1 MKCFSVVIP
10 AYNEAAV
17 IGRCIERL
25 FEQQELDQLEIVVV
39 PNGCHDDT
47 AEIAR
52 GFGDRVTVIE
62 LEEGS
67 KINALN
73 AGDKACTLFPRV
85 YLDADIELSV
95 DCLAR
100 CHDALKNGCLAV
112 SPTAHFV
119 TTDSGFIIRNFYE
132 AWGRTPY
139 HSDGHMLGS
148 GFYAMSEEGRAR
160 FDWFPPI
167 IADDGYAHQ
176 LFTRDER
183 RTLTNCTFNVFAP
196 KNIKGLIAI
205 KTRSRLGSLELT
217 AKGYA
222 PREEHGEGTT
232 KGSMLASL
240 FRHPI
245 SSSIYITLK
254 MATRIRANQQFKK
267 RRFDVWERDESARGG

>member
-1 MKCFSVVIP
+1 MRSFSVVIP

-25 FEQQELDQLEIVVV
+25 FEQQELDELEIVVV

-62 LEEGS
+62 LEKGS
-67 KINALN
+67 KIDALN
-73 AGDKACTLFPRV
+73 AGDQACTVFPRV

-100 CHDALKNGCLAV
+100 CHDALKGECMAV
-112 SPTAHFV
+112 SPTPHFV
-119 TTDSGFIIRNFYE
+119 TKDSGFLIQSFYK
-132 AWGRTPY
+132 AWMRTPY
-139 HSDGHMLGS
+139 HSDGHMLGT
-148 GFYAMSEEGRAR
+148 GFYAMSKEGRDR
-160 FDWFPPI
+160 FEWFPPI

-183 RTLTNCTFNVFAP
+183 RTLTDCTFNVFAP
-196 KNIKGLIAI
+196 KTIKGLIAI

-217 AKGYA
+217 AKGYV
-222 PREEHGEGTT
+222 PREEQREGTT
-232 KGSMLASL
+232 PGSMLGSL
-240 FRHPI
+240 VCHPI
-245 SSSIYITLK
+245 SSAIYITLK
-254 MATRIRANQQFKK
+254 MVTRIRANRQFKQ

>member
-1 MKCFSVVIP
+1 MRSFSVVIP

-25 FEQQELDQLEIVVV
+25 FEQQELDELEIVVV

-62 LEEGS
+62 LEKGS
-67 KINALN
+67 KIDALN
-73 AGDKACTLFPRV
+73 AGDKACTVFPRV

-100 CHDALKNGCLAV
+100 CHDALKGECMAV
-112 SPTAHFV
+112 SPTPHFV
-119 TTDSGFIIRNFYE
+119 TKDSGFLIQSFYK
-132 AWGRTPY
+132 AWMRTPY
-139 HSDGHMLGS
+139 HSDGHMLGT
-148 GFYAMSEEGRAR
+148 GFYAMSEEGRDR
-160 FDWFPPI
+160 FEWFPPI

-183 RTLTNCTFNVFAP
+183 RTLTDCTFNVFAP
-196 KNIKGLIAI
+196 KTIKGLIAI

-217 AKGYA
+217 AKGYV
-222 PREEHGEGTT
+222 PREEQREGTT
-232 KGSMLASL
+232 PGSMLGSL
-240 FRHPI
+240 VCHPI
-245 SSSIYITLK
+245 SSAIYITLK
-254 MATRIRANQQFKK
+254 MVTRIRANRQFKQ